1 MHMPKRK
8 RVSWFRIINGAFL
21 IAVAIV
27 CLLPFVYIAAVSFS
41 SSTAASAGMVGLWPV
56 GFNVNSYKYVAGRAD
71 FWRAAYVSTMRVLV
85 GLPVTM
91 VLTILMA
98 YPLSRETASFRS
110 RTFYVWFLFI
120 TMLFSGG
127 LIPGYMVVRSLGLLN
142 SFWVLILPVAVQAFN
157 IVLLLNFF
165 RQLPKELDEAAR
177 LDGAGHWRILWTI
190 YVPTTTPALAT
201 LALFT
206 FLTHWNSWFD
216 GLIFM
221 SRPENYPLQSYLRT
235 ILIDPVV
242 LQSSGDWQVMASISD
257 RTVKAAQILIAA
269 LPIMAVYPFLQKYFV
284 KGIVIGS
291 VKG

>member
-1 MHMPKRK
+1 MPKRK